1 MPVQLQV
8 REQGPEQL
16 MARCDDP
23 YCEPGVPGGECDS
36 CQRKREGRPTKHME
50 LLELAELDFI
60 HVVENEDLH
69 KRLERLG
76 SGLLLLTRALKEQAK

>member
-1 MPVQLQV
+1 
-8 REQGPEQL
+8 
-16 MARCDDP
+16 
-23 YCEPGVPGGECDS
+23 
-36 CQRKREGRPTKHME
+36 ME